1 MGYSIFKFNA
11 LYLGNKIQ
19 PIPKQPVKDGFIP
32 SYDGGTVISIGPA
45 GEGKSITWIKPDG
58 LNLLIADRVLLVKV
72 SWEDLNKNGF
82 VRGKPI
88 LINGQYFRCRLL
100 QVGENSDVPNE
111 WDKALDETSEDDDL
125 WHWVNMYSWGTDVL
139 ARETSLCVTRGYYT
153 ARRRCEQFTTYRST
167 GTGFRPVLEPIP
179 SDSPTPNINLDGTDF
194 RLSSIP
200 GGDGYCPIL
209 QPVNRKSF
217 EDISDGQQLKMYT
230 LMEGGHPIHFEAAIK
245 DVSKLTLTDR
255 YFGDEYL
262 VPWVIYNGVAVAAKS
277 ILKQDKG

>member
-19 PIPKQPVKDGFIP
+19 SIPKQPVKDGFIP
-32 SYDGGTVISIGPA
+32 SYDGGIVISIGPA
-45 GEGKSITWIKPDG
+45 GDGKSITWIKPDG

-139 ARETSLCVTRGYYT
+139 ARETSLRVTRGYYT

-167 GTGFRPVLEPIP
+167 APVFVLSLNQYHLTAPLPI
-179 SDSPTPNINLDGTDF
+179 
-194 RLSSIP
+194 
-200 GGDGYCPIL
+200 
-209 QPVNRKSF
+209 
-217 EDISDGQQLKMYT
+217 
-230 LMEGGHPIHFEAAIK
+230 
-245 DVSKLTLTDR
+245 
-255 YFGDEYL
+255 
-262 VPWVIYNGVAVAAKS
+262 
-277 ILKQDKG
+277 